1 MTTASQNPTGGF
13 APGTTSQGG
22 TGANGGDLKATAS
35 SLAEQAKN
43 EGKQRVDS
51 ARQTSVEGIEKL
63 AQSVRAAADELKQ
76 NDVANLSQYVT
87 TMAESMT
94 GLATRLRDK
103 NPSDMATELM
113 RVARENPALFVTGS
127 IAVGFGLARFARATS
142 QPQMSGGS
150 DSQFSQGGSSF
161 GGGSNLGSANAGSI
175 GGSSTGSAGYG
186 ASASQSGM
194 SAGTGG
200 LSGASLGSD
209 SERLSSG
216 ADATRGS
223 SGIGS
228 SSSHNGPQSGL
239 ASGST
244 GSGSLGSSGGLN
256 AGGAGQNSSLTGS
269 ESSSS
274 EYNRIGRG
282 SEAGSGGSPSGS
294 SASGISSVG
303 SGSTGLNNYSGST
316 LTSGGSSLS
325 SDDTIGGKGKRS
337 SGEDLPTERGGASS

>member
-22 TGANGGDLKATAS
+22 TGANGSDLKSTAS

-87 TMAESMT
+87 TMAEGMT

-142 QPQMSGGS
+142 QPQMSGGT
-150 DSQFSQGGSSF
+150 DNQFSQGGSSF
-161 GGGSNLGSANAGSI
+161 GGGSDLGSTGSI
-175 GGSSTGSAGYG
+175 GGSSSGSVGYG
-186 ASASQSGM
+186 ASSSQSGM